1 MTLEETDNTK
11 NLMRIDEAVH
21 PWERQIGETNLAYRL
36 FSVYRDFGADREI
49 KDVAKA
55 AGRSTQKIRQM
66 SNDNQWDIRV
76 GSYDDYLDVRRQK
89 ELQSAILEARVR
101 HHRLG
106 KVILDVAKEGIES
119 LRSMG
124 SLSVKDVVLLVES
137 GHKIES
143 IALGLANEITESR
156 VLGDVTVRQT
166 EAIPVEILERIGRE
180 IATARS
186 VGEDVTDVVAD
197 FEDVQGKKLL
207 VESEKIP
214 VMR

>member
-1 MTLEETDNTK
+1 MVSEETDNTK
-11 NLMRIDEAVH
+11 NLMRVEASTH
-21 PWERQIGETNLAYRL
+21 PWERQIGETGLAYKL

-55 AGRSTQKIRQM
+55 AGRSMQKIRQM
-66 SNDNQWDIRV
+66 SNNNQWDIRV
-76 GSYDDYLDVRRQK
+76 DSYDDYLDVKRQK
-89 ELQSAILEARVR
+89 ELQSAILEARIR

-124 SLSVKDVVLLVES
+124 SLSVKDIILLVES

-186 VGEDVTDVVAD
+186 VGEDVTDIISD
-197 FEDVQGKKLL
+197 FEDVKEKKLL
-207 VESEKIP
+207 IDGKKIP
-214 VMR
+214 VML